1 MENNI
6 YYRKIGKLIFT
17 ILASIFIFG
26 NSETSSF
33 AHIKWFQSFNIQEQ
47 PVLPGQFMA
56 TPTWLLGLALSL
68 PALWACVAIDAAG
81 KNARLGRVL
90 SLIRRPFGFKADD
103 LVRLT
108 IAFWLSWLWMLPE
121 PIWLTPEL
129 KAPDASIQ
137 WVQLG
142 LAALCLSRRGAGLTG
157 LGLIGLWVGAARQY
171 GTYHLLDYPL
181 FLGFA
186 ICLIAISL
194 DRLRVRVLASVTAHR
209 IGLLGATMSWTLM
222 WASMEKWAFA
232 DWSLTLLCA
241 RPYLTMGLTPE
252 VFLSLS
258 GWFEFGA
265 AAMLLLGGPVASR
278 LSAFALLMIFGS
290 AVLEFG
296 RVDLVGH
303 FPIIA
308 VLAITIWKGNGQVGA
323 AVNFTRKSA
332 LKRAV
337 LLPISYIAALFVT
350 GIAYIG
356 GWNFAYGDGTTR
368 GLASEYDA
376 ASLLLLW
383 LAAAMILILTL
394 IAAIMLGRRERKRT
408 AAGT

>member
-81 KNARLGRVL
+81 KSARLGRVL

-142 LAALCLSRRGAGLTG
+142 LAALCLSRRGPA
-157 LGLIGLWVGAARQY
+157 
-171 GTYHLLDYPL
+171 
-181 FLGFA
+181 
-186 ICLIAISL
+186 
-194 DRLRVRVLASVTAHR
+194 
-209 IGLLGATMSWTLM
+209 
-222 WASMEKWAFA
+222 
-232 DWSLTLLCA
+232 
-241 RPYLTMGLTPE
+241 
-252 VFLSLS
+252 
-258 GWFEFGA
+258 
-265 AAMLLLGGPVASR
+265 
-278 LSAFALLMIFGS
+278 
-290 AVLEFG
+290 
-296 RVDLVGH
+296 
-303 FPIIA
+303 
-308 VLAITIWKGNGQVGA
+308 
-323 AVNFTRKSA
+323 
-332 LKRAV
+332 
-337 LLPISYIAALFVT
+337 
-350 GIAYIG
+350 
-356 GWNFAYGDGTTR
+356 
-368 GLASEYDA
+368 
-376 ASLLLLW
+376 
-383 LAAAMILILTL
+383 
-394 IAAIMLGRRERKRT
+394 
-408 AAGT
+408 

>member
-1 MENNI
+1 
-6 YYRKIGKLIFT
+6 
-17 ILASIFIFG
+17 
-26 NSETSSF
+26 
-33 AHIKWFQSFNIQEQ
+33 
-47 PVLPGQFMA
+47 
-56 TPTWLLGLALSL
+56 
-68 PALWACVAIDAAG
+68 
-81 KNARLGRVL
+81 
-90 SLIRRPFGFKADD
+90 
-103 LVRLT
+103 
-108 IAFWLSWLWMLPE
+108 
-121 PIWLTPEL
+121 
-129 KAPDASIQ
+129 
-137 WVQLG
+137 
-142 LAALCLSRRGAGLTG
+142 
-157 LGLIGLWVGAARQY
+157 
-171 GTYHLLDYPL
+171 
-181 FLGFA
+181 
-186 ICLIAISL
+186 
-194 DRLRVRVLASVTAHR
+194 
-209 IGLLGATMSWTLM
+209 
-222 WASMEKWAFA
+222 
-232 DWSLTLLCA
+232 
-241 RPYLTMGLTPE
+241 
-252 VFLSLS
+252 
-258 GWFEFGA
+258 
-265 AAMLLLGGPVASR
+265 
-278 LSAFALLMIFGS
+278 MIFGS